1 LFLWPVFERRNKMK
15 ISLLT
20 IGAMGDTQPFVA
32 LAVGLKQRGHAVR
45 LAARPDFAPLAAAY
59 DIEFAPLGNPYKSLL
74 KNEEVA
80 TAIGSGNML
89 RMLIKQASD
98 THQRKAFFEGLDTD
112 TLRAVSG
119 ADAIIYKSSWLPF
132 FSIAEKLGVPAAAA
146 MFMPLTPTRA
156 FPSFL
161 IGGGEDRGMAI
172 NSLNWLITEQL
183 IWQVARSFDNKL
195 RRNMLGL
202 KQLPFFGPSAR
213 RLARTP
219 LYYAYSPTVL
229 PRPADW
235 PKRIHVTGYWQ
246 SAPPP
251 GWTPPADLVDFLESG
266 PPPVYVGFGSMPSGS
281 AENTLKIILKALE
294 LSRHRGVLLSGWAGI
309 GEGTKLPDYAFGIQS
324 IPHSWLFPRM
334 HAVVHHGGA
343 GTTGAGLSAGVPS
356 VITPFVADQPNWA
369 RRVEA
374 LGVGPRPIA
383 FAKLTAELLANAL
396 HETSGHAMRQRAVD
410 LGKLLRS
417 EDGVGTTIDSFA
429 HYCDARV

>member
-1 LFLWPVFERRNKMK
+1 MK

-45 LAARPDFAPLAAAY
+45 LAARPDFAPLAASY

-74 KNEEVA
+74 KNEAVA
-80 TAIGSGNML
+80 TAIGSGDML
-89 RMLIKQASD
+89 TMLLRQASD
-98 THQRKAFFEGLDTD
+98 TQQKQAFFEGLDTD

-119 ADAIIYKSSWLPF
+119 AEAIIYKSSWLPF
-132 FSIAEKLGVPAAAA
+132 FSVAEKLGIPAAAA
-146 MFMPLTPTRA
+146 MFMPLTPTLA

-161 IGGGEDRGMAI
+161 IGGGKDRGMAI

-183 IWQVARSFDNKL
+183 IWQVARSFDNKM
-195 RRNMLGL
+195 RRDLLGL
-202 KQLPFFGPSAR
+202 RQLPFFGPSTR
-213 RLARTP
+213 RLERIP

-229 PRPADW
+229 PRPVDW
-235 PKRIHVTGYWQ
+235 PERIHVTGYWQ
-246 SAPPP
+246 SASPP
-251 GWTPPADLVDFLESG
+251 GWAPPADLVAFLESG

-281 AENTLKIILKALE
+281 AEKTLNLILKALE
-294 LSRHRGVLLSGWAGI
+294 LSRQRGVLLSGWAGI
-309 GEGTKLPDYAFGIQS
+309 GEGTKLPDYAFGIQG

-343 GTTGAGLSAGVPS
+343 GTTGAGLCAGVPS
-356 VITPFVADQPNWA
+356 VVTPFVADQPNWA

-374 LGVGPRPIA
+374 LGVGPRPIP

-396 HETSGHAMRQRAVD
+396 RETSDQAMRQRAGD
-410 LGKLLRS
+410 LGKRLRA
-417 EDGVGTTIDSFA
+417 ENGVGTAIDAFTS
-429 HYCDARV
+429 YCGARA

>member
-1 LFLWPVFERRNKMK
+1 MK

-74 KNEEVA
+74 RNEEVA

-112 TLRAVSG
+112 TLRAASG

-161 IGGGEDRGMAI
+161 IGGGVDRGMAI
-172 NSLNWLITEQL
+172 NSLNWLISEQL
-183 IWQVARSFDNKL
+183 IWQVARNFDNKM
-195 RRNMLGL
+195 RRDFLCL
-202 KQLPFFGPSAR
+202 PRLPFLGPSAP
-213 RLARTP
+213 RLERTP

-235 PKRIHVTGYWQ
+235 PKRIRVTGYWN

-251 GWTPPADLVDFLESG
+251 GWTPPADLVAFLESG
-266 PPPVYVGFGSMPSGS
+266 PPPVYVGFGSMPSGN
-281 AENTLKIILKALE
+281 AQNTLKIILKALE
-294 LSRHRGVLLSGWAGI
+294 LSRQRGVLLSGWAGI

-324 IPHSWLFPRM
+324 IPHSWLFPRV

-343 GTTGAGLSAGVPS
+343 GTTGAGLCAGVPS

-374 LGVGPRPIA
+374 LGVGPRPIP

-396 HETSGHAMRQRAVD
+396 RETSGHAMRQRAAD

-417 EDGVGTTIDSFA
+417 EDGVGTTINSFA
-429 HYCDARV
+429 HYCDTGV

>member
-1 LFLWPVFERRNKMK
+1 MK

-32 LAVGLKQRGHAVR
+32 LAAGLKKQGHSVR
-45 LAARPDFAPLAAAY
+45 LAARPDFAPLAASY

-74 KNEEVA
+74 RNEEVA
-80 TAIGSGNML
+80 SAIGSGNML

-98 THQRKAFFEGLDTD
+98 TQRRKAFFEGLDTD

-119 ADAIIYKSSWLPF
+119 AEAIIYKSSWIPF
-132 FSIAEKLGVPAAAA
+132 FSIVEKLGIPAAAA
-146 MFMPLTPTRA
+146 MFMPLTPTPA

-183 IWQVARSFDNKL
+183 IWQVARGFDKKL
-195 RRNMLGL
+195 RRDLLGL

-213 RLARTP
+213 RLERTP

-229 PRPADW
+229 ARPADW
-235 PKRIHVTGYWQ
+235 PKRIRVTGYWH

-251 GWTPPADLVDFLESG
+251 GWRPPADLVAFLESG

-309 GEGTKLPDYAFGIQS
+309 GEGTKLPDYAFGIQNV
-324 IPHSWLFPRM
+324 PHSWLFPLM

-343 GTTGAGLSAGVPS
+343 GTTGAGLRAGVPS

-374 LGVGPRPIA
+374 LGAGPRPIP
-383 FAKLTAELLANAL
+383 FAKLTAELLADAL
-396 HETSGHAMRQRAVD
+396 RDTSDHAMRLRAAD

-417 EDGVGTTIDSFA
+417 EDGVGTAIDSFA
-429 HYCDARV
+429 HYCGTRARG